1 MKSASA
7 RPLSP
12 HLTIWKWGPHM
23 LVSILH
29 RITGNGLT
37 FVGSLAL
44 LWFLWSA
51 ADGRASYEQ
60 FTGWA
65 THWTGVVIGIGLTW
79 AFLQHT
85 ASGLRHL
92 FMDMG
97 AGFELRTNK
106 RWALITAVVP
116 LLLTAAL
123 WAYILLGDQL

>member
-1 MKSASA
+1 MKPASA

-44 LWFLWSA
+44 LWFLWAA
-51 ADGRASYEQ
+51 ADGRASFDQ

-92 FMDMG
+92 FMDVG

-116 LLLTAAL
+116 LLLTALL
-123 WAYILLGDQL
+123 WAYIIFGGQS